1 MALLTMKKLD
11 TGRIEIEPR
20 DDKYLLFTIYEDG
33 ELLEE
38 DMVLVRD
45 YLDQYEDKV
54 SIVIV
59 KNGENWLAP
68 GAITTMYMDAAARIK
83 AVVYLNREYDA
94 NYAAQSYLHG
104 IKVTSCRTLEEAV
117 QWVEQ
122 FGPLP
127 KPRTL

>member
-1 MALLTMKKLD
+1 MKLD

-33 ELLEE
+33 ELSEK
-38 DMVLVRD
+38 DIVLVRD
-45 YLDQYEDKV
+45 YLDQFEDKV

-68 GAITTMYMDAAARIK
+68 EAITTMYIDAAARIK
-83 AVVYLNREYDA
+83 AVVYLNRDYDA
-94 NYAAQSYLHG
+94 SYAAQSYLQG
-104 IKVTSCRTLEEAV
+104 IKVTSRKTLEEAV
-117 QWVEQ
+117 AWVEQ

-127 KPRTL
+127 KNRDL